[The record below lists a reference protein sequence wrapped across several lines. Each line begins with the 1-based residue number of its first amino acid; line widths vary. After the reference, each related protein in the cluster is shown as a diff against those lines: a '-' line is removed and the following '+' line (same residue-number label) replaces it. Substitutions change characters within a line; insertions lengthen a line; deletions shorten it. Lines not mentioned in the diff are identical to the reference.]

1 MPYRNLISP
10 RPLAILGLAALF
22 AVLAAL
28 SVGLDRVH
36 AQATTPAVTSV
47 AIVSDPGDDNVY
59 VTGNLIQVSVTFSE
73 AVTVTGS
80 PYIALEF
87 DDGLRN
93 VPYLGPTADGDLLFN
108 YFVTPRGRIEHGVTV
123 VENSLSLNGG
133 SIRSQDDSTDADLSH
148 RRVTEP
154 HHHVNNLSIV
164 FSNIEQA
171 AASDAIT
178 VTADSSASVS
188 FRVPV
193 YTAEAKA
200 SGRNGR
206 FVQQITLDIV
216 TPSDTLDLTIRMANA
231 DHPNESYTFTGSAST
246 MGRQVFAH
254 QPAGGTGGPVALI
267 RPWRT
272 YNLTISGS
280 GAGSAQI
287 GATTSG
293 GVDASGAGNWLV
305 DGPPTQATIPRLR
318 FRAFETLTPYI
329 HHAGVISSPA
339 DGTTYRAGEQIEV
352 HFILQG
358 SEVGSAPAVA
368 ELWLGTGREH
378 RREASLVTQI
388 VPFESGQHL
397 FYAYTVQS
405 GDLDADGIMIG
416 ENPLG
421 LNADGS
427 FGQAR
432 GTMRPANLLLPAV
445 QLGTEQQVN
454 GAEEYECQAVLC
466 GNLVADQTERLLG
479 PLLAETIRSGFSL
492 YHHGQVFPHSLFG
505 ESSRHTF
512 RYDGISYA
520 LMSLARDEEFV
531 QSTDTRLGDY
541 LLADISPDTSE
552 IVNDRLALVLDDAA
566 GTTYAL
572 GEGGPLRTDGPDYYV
587 WTAPGLRWAQDE
599 VRSFQIIE
607 LPVTVTFA
615 AGSYAMQEGESFDVR
630 VNLGASFETKRVVL
644 PLVVTA
650 FGGATVDDYSGI
662 PEQLEFAP
670 GETEKTFT
678 ATLTQDDVDDDD
690 EGLTLSFGAVPD
702 AIKEGGD
709 HEMATI
715 VIRDDDHPELDVNFE
730 QDSYSV
736 PEGNAQTVNVT
747 LSADP
752 ERTVAI
758 PITVTPQG
766 GADGTDYSDV
776 PTSLTF
782 NAGQTV
788 RTITFVTTQDG
799 VDDDD
804 ESVRLAFGSPLPER
818 VSIGSVGETT
828 FHIVDDDDP
837 PVEISFEQGSYTIPE
852 GGTQTVRVTLDADP
866 EREVTVLIT
875 VTHQDGATGADY
887 SGVPESLVFGP
898 VETEKTFDF
907 SAAQDDGDDDDESV
921 RLTFGNLPPRV
932 SRGSHGETTLHI
944 GDDDD
949 PVVTVQFEHA
959 EYGVFEGGDVTL
971 AVVLSADPE
980 RTVTIPLTRTNE
992 GGATDSDY
1000 SGVPASVTFNSGE
1013 TRQTFVFAALED
1025 TDQEDGE
1032 SVRLGFG
1039 TRPDRVDP
1047 GANDET
1053 TVTIQDC
1060 EGGGIWC
1067 GTLLFEKRDGR
1078 PSDDLYASLT
1088 TPDEF
1093 EYNDTRYRVV
1103 ARWLDRALGTH
1114 LNTGLPFRIP
1124 ERSSFRL
1131 ALDDVNGRGLARV
1144 EIPDDHLDWTLHFGD
1159 VELPFSDAKF
1169 CCDNLFRWYGIE
1181 FTDIFDAWQ
1190 PGDEHQLR
1198 ITRTPLADRIPTA
1211 LDPPLH
1217 VRVKP
1222 RNRGELSVSWVSPQ
1236 LRNDGPPENAT
1247 YKVQWKEISGS
1258 WDTPADVSEAVLA
1271 PGKPELWL
1279 FYTIRGLTPGVQY
1292 HVRVIAVNGTGDSA
1306 PSNVA
1311 TGRTKPNPDQ
1321 AQAQQAEPEPN
1332 NPAAGA
1338 PGISG
1343 TLAVGETLTATTSGI
1358 SDEDG
1363 LENAVFAYQ
1372 WVRHDPADPTGA
1384 DIPGETARTYTVT
1397 SDDDGKGL
1405 RVRVTFT
1412 DDAGNRESLTSNAYL
1427 TAPPVQDPSGAS
1439 DEPAANSPATGAPT
1453 INGTVQVGRTL
1464 TAETSDISDPDG
1476 MDDAAFA
1483 YQWVAGGNDVSG
1495 ATAASH
1501 TLTADQEGLPITV
1514 RVSFTD
1520 DVGNPEALT
1529 SAATEAVTAP
1539 PPLTAEFLSAPAS
1552 HDGQTAFTFEL
1563 RFSEEFD
1570 ISYTTLRDHAFTVTG
1585 GEVTGVRRLEPP
1597 GNVRWEITVTPDTEA
1612 AVTVELPPTTDCD
1625 NQGAVCTDDGRMLS
1639 DETALTVPGP
1649 VEEDEQAREEQE
1661 SQEPENSPATG
1672 APTIAGTARVGE
1684 TLTADVSS
1692 IADADGLTD
1701 AVFGYQWL
1709 ADGAEIA
1716 GAANSTYTLAA
1727 DDEGRAVSVQLSFSD
1742 DAGNEETLTSE
1753 PTAEVA
1759 AKPNST
1765 ATGQLTIS
1773 GTAQVGETLTANTSS
1788 IADADG
1794 LDNAT
1799 FTYQWLAGDAEI
1811 AGATGASYTLVGA
1824 DVGKTI
1830 KVRVSF
1836 TDDAGHGETL
1846 TSAAT
1851 NPVAGLPPELLT
1863 ARFENQPSSHDG
1875 ENVFTFEL
1883 RFSEQ
1888 FHLSYKT
1895 LRDHAF
1901 TVTGG
1906 TVKKA
1911 KRTEQGSNIHWRITV
1926 RPDGNGNVTITLPV
1940 TTDCDAQGAICT
1952 GDGRMLSNRLEITV
1966 PGPGG

>member
-1 MPYRNLISP
+1 M
-10 RPLAILGLAALF
+10 
-22 AVLAAL
+22 
-28 SVGLDRVH
+28 
-36 AQATTPAVTSV
+36 Q
-47 AIVSDPGDDNVY
+47 
-59 VTGNLIQVSVTFSE
+59 
-73 AVTVTGS
+73 
-80 PYIALEF
+80 
-87 DDGLRN
+87 
-93 VPYLGPTADGDLLFN
+93 
-108 YFVTPRGRIEHGVTV
+108 
-123 VENSLSLNGG
+123 
-133 SIRSQDDSTDADLSH
+133 
-148 RRVTEP
+148 
-154 HHHVNNLSIV
+154 
-164 FSNIEQA
+164 
-171 AASDAIT
+171 
-178 VTADSSASVS
+178 
-188 FRVPV
+188 
-193 YTAEAKA
+193 
-200 SGRNGR
+200 
-206 FVQQITLDIV
+206 
-216 TPSDTLDLTIRMANA
+216 PSDTLNLTIRIANA
-231 DHPNESYTFTGSAST
+231 DNPNETYTFTGSAST
-246 MGRQVFAH
+246 MGRQVLVH
-254 QPAGGTGGPVALI
+254 QPAGGTDGPVALI

-272 YNLTISGS
+272 YSLTISGS
-280 GAGSAQI
+280 GAGSVQI

-305 DGPPTQATIPRLR
+305 TNPSQGSVPRVR
-318 FRAFETLTPYI
+318 FMAFDTATPYI

-339 DGTTYRAGEQIEV
+339 DGTAYRAGERIEV
-352 HFILQG
+352 LFVIHG
-358 SEVGSAPAVA
+358 VAVGTVPAVA
-368 ELWLGTGREH
+368 ELWFGNGREH
-378 RREASLVTQI
+378 RREASLVTHML
-388 VPFESGQHL
+388 PGFPRHHL
-397 FYAYTVQS
+397 IYAYTVQA
-405 GDLDADGIMIG
+405 GDLDADGIVIG

-421 LNADGS
+421 LNADGG
-427 FGQAR
+427 FKDIA
-432 GTMRPANLLLPAV
+432 MDDPPANLLLPAI
-445 QLGTEQQVN
+445 QLDTGQQVN
-454 GAEEYECQAVLC
+454 GAEDYECQAVLC
-466 GNLVADQTERLLG
+466 GNLVADRTERISTALFVDTFG
-479 PLLAETIRSGFSL
+479 SGFSL
-492 YHHGQVFPHSLFG
+492 YEHVQIFPYSLFG

-512 RYDGISYA
+512 RYDGFSYA
-520 LMSLARDEEFV
+520 LVGLEREEEFAR
-531 QSTDTRLGDY
+531 STDTRRGDY
-541 LLADISPDTSE
+541 LTARIAPDTSE
-552 IVNDRLALVLDDAA
+552 IANDRLAFVLDDAA
-566 GTTYAL
+566 DTTYAH
-572 GEGGPLRTDGPDYYV
+572 RDGRVALFQPRYYT
-587 WTAPGLRWAQDE
+587 WNAPGLRWAQGE
-599 VRSFQIIE
+599 VHSFQIIE
-607 LPVTVTFA
+607 LPVTVTFD
-615 AGSYAMQEGESFDVR
+615 AGHYAMQEGESFDVR
-630 VNLGASFETKRVVL
+630 VNLGASFETKRVAL
-644 PLVVTA
+644 PLVVA
-650 FGGATVDDYSGI
+650 GIGGATAADYSGI
-662 PEQLEFAP
+662 PSELMFEQ

-678 ATLTQDDVDDDD
+678 VTLTDDEIDDDD
-690 EGLTLSFGAVPD
+690 EGLTLGFGNVPD
-702 AIKEGGD
+702 AIKEGGA
-709 HEMATI
+709 HEMATVTI
-715 VIRDDDHPELDVNFE
+715 LDDDHPEVDVSFE
-730 QDSYSV
+730 QGSYSV

-766 GADGTDYSDV
+766 GVTGADYDHDELPSN
-776 PTSLTF
+776 LTF
-782 NAGQTV
+782 NPGQTV
-788 RTITFVTTQDG
+788 RTITFITTQDG

-804 ESVRLAFGSPLPER
+804 ESVRLAIGSPLPDR
-818 VSIGSVGETT
+818 VSIGSHGETT

-837 PVEISFEQGSYTIPE
+837 PVEIGFEQGSYSVPE
-852 GGTQTVRVTLDADP
+852 GVTQTVRVTLDADP
-866 EREVTVLIT
+866 EREVTVSMV
-875 VTHQDGATGADY
+875 VTHQDGVTGADY

-898 VETEKTFDF
+898 GETEKTFDF
-907 SAAQDDGDDDDESV
+907 SATQDDGDDDGESV
-921 RLTFGNLPPRV
+921 RLTFGNLPARV
-932 SRGSHGETTLHI
+932 SIGSHGETTLHI

-949 PVVTVQFEHA
+949 PVVEVQFEHS
-959 EYGVFEGGDVTL
+959 EYGVFEGGEVTL

-980 RTVTIPLTRTNE
+980 RTVTVPLTRTNE

-1000 SGVPASVTFNSGE
+1000 SGVPASVTFASGE
-1013 TRQTFVFAALED
+1013 TRKTFVFAALED

-1032 SVRLGFG
+1032 SVKLGFG
-1039 TRPDRVDP
+1039 TRPERVDL
-1047 GANDET
+1047 GSNDET
-1053 TVTIQDC
+1053 TIAIQDC

-1103 ARWLDRALGTH
+1103 ARWLDRALGTD

-1159 VELPFSDAKF
+1159 VELPFSEAKF

-1190 PGDEHQLR
+1190 SGDEYQLR
-1198 ITRTPLADRIPTA
+1198 ITRTPLADRVPKV

-1217 VRVKP
+1217 VSVKP

-1236 LRNDGPPENAT
+1236 LRNDGPPENAA
-1247 YKVQWKEISGS
+1247 YRVQWKEISSS

-1271 PGKPELWL
+1271 PERPELWL

-1332 NPAAGA
+1332 NPATGG
-1338 PGISG
+1338 PDISG
-1343 TLAVGETLTATTSGI
+1343 TLAVGETLTATTSRI

-1363 LENAVFAYQ
+1363 LSNAVFAYQ
-1372 WVRHDPADPTGA
+1372 WVRHDPADQTGA

-1397 SDDDGKGL
+1397 ADDDGNGL

-1439 DEPAANSPATGAPT
+1439 DAPAANSPATGAPT
-1453 INGTVQVGRTL
+1453 ISGTVQVGRTL

-1483 YQWVAGGNDVSG
+1483 YQWVAGGNDIEE
-1495 ATAASH
+1495 AANAASH
-1501 TLTADQEGLPITV
+1501 TLTTDQEGLPITV

-1520 DVGNPEALT
+1520 DAGNPEALT

-1539 PPLTAEFLSAPAS
+1539 PPLTAEFLGAPAS

-1585 GEVTGVRRLEPP
+1585 GEITGARRLEPP

-1625 NQGAVCTDDGRMLS
+1625 NQGAVCTGDDRMLS
-1639 DETALTVPGP
+1639 DGTALAVPGP
-1649 VEEDEQAREEQE
+1649 VEEDGQAREEQE

-1692 IADADGLTD
+1692 IADADGLTG

-1727 DDEGRAVSVQLSFSD
+1727 DDEGRTVSVQVSFSD
-1742 DAGNEETLTSE
+1742 DAGNEEAVTSG
-1753 PTAEVA
+1753 PTAAVA
-1759 AKPNST
+1759 PKPNST
-1765 ATGQLTIS
+1765 ATGQPTIS

-1799 FTYQWLAGDAEI
+1799 FTYQWIANDADI
-1811 AGATGASYTLVGA
+1811 SGATGASYTLVGA
-1824 DVGKTI
+1824 DVSRTI
-1830 KVRVSF
+1830 KVRASF
-1836 TDDAGHGETL
+1836 TDDRGHEESL
-1846 TSAAT
+1846 TSTAT
-1851 NPVAGLPPELLT
+1851 NPVAGLPPEPLT

-1883 RFSEQ
+1883 RFSEEPKDD
-1888 FHLSYKT
+1888 FSYTT

-1901 TVTGG
+1901 TVIGG
-1906 TVKKA
+1906 
-1911 KRTEQGSNIHWRITV
+1911 RISGV
-1926 RPDGNGNVTITLPV
+1926 RRLEPPGNVRWEIKVTPSSDASVTITLPV
-1940 TTDCDAQGAICT
+1940 TTDCDQQGAICT
-1952 GDGRMLSNRLEITV
+1952 GDGRKLSNRLEVTV